1 MRSASTNHAG
11 NSATTDHGLSIN
23 PMTTNPKPLLTRAE
37 LNQERK
43 ALADMDS
50 KFGGTLEV
58 DCYVRK
64 QTAMLNTIDRMAEL
78 LEQWLQVNQVSSH
91 GVVKATHD
99 LLKTFNATGGDGS

>member
-1 MRSASTNHAG
+1 
-11 NSATTDHGLSIN
+11 
-23 PMTTNPKPLLTRAE
+23 MTTNPKPLLTRAE

-64 QTAMLNTIDRMAEL
+64 QIAQLTTIEQMAEL
-78 LEQWLQVNQVSSH
+78 LERWISYQHNCPH
-91 GVVKATHD
+91 PDCACEGTHD
-99 LLKTFNATGGDGS
+99 ATYDLLQTFNATGGEGS